1 MTAGRAAR
9 RKTLEPSYDQPLIPP
24 CLTGSTAMA
33 AAGGPAVRAFFDE
46 ATNTVTYLVWDPDT
60 KRGAVIDPVLDW
72 DNRSGEADTRGA
84 DAVLAAAREAAI
96 TLRWVLETHVHADH
110 LTAAP
115 YVKARTGAPVGIG
128 ERIRDVQTIFRPV
141 FNAEDLRPDSGDFD
155 RLFGDGEAFALG
167 SLPVRVMHV
176 PGHTPAC
183 VAYVV
188 GDAAFVGDTLFMPDY
203 GTARC
208 DFPGGSAHALWRSI
222 RRLLDL
228 PPETRVFTAHDYKAP
243 GRDSFAWESTVAEQ
257 RARNPHVKDG
267 TTEEEFVAMR
277 EARDAKLAPPTLLVP
292 SIQVNMR
299 AGRFPPA
306 ESNGVRYLRIPVA
319 MKGGPLP

>member
-1 MTAGRAAR
+1 MATA
-9 RKTLEPSYDQPLIPP
+9 T
-24 CLTGSTAMA
+24 
-33 AAGGPAVRAFFDE
+33 GGPAVRAFFDE
-46 ATNTVTYLVWDPDT
+46 ATNTVTYLVWDPAT
-60 KRGAVIDPVLDW
+60 KRGAVVDPVLDW
-72 DNRSGEADTRGA
+72 DNRSGEAHTGSA
-84 DAVLAAAREAAI
+84 DAVLRAAEAEGVA
-96 TLRWVLETHVHADH
+96 LDWVLETHVHADH
-110 LTAAP
+110 LTASP
-115 YVKARTGAPVGIG
+115 YIKLRTNTARIGIG
-128 ERIRDVQTIFRPV
+128 ERIKEVQQIFRPAFGAGDV
-141 FNAEDLRPDSGDFD
+141 KPDGGDFD
-155 RLFGDGEAFALG
+155 HLFRDGEEFRIG
-167 SLPVRVMHV
+167 GLPVRVMHV

-183 VAYVV
+183 VAYLV
-188 GDAAFVGDTLFMPDY
+188 GDAVFVGDTLFMPDY

-222 RRLLDL
+222 RRLLAL

-277 EARDAKLAPPTLLVP
+277 EARDAKLAPPALLVP

-319 MKGGPLP
+319 MKNGPLP